1 MKRIIVLA
9 WAASLLGGLL
19 CAQTLEEILALNY
32 QAHGGLDK
40 LKAVTAMKISG
51 KIVLPEQGLEMP
63 MVMWQKYPDK
73 MRVESRFQDKKIVQA
88 YDGQKAWWI
97 MPFLSDEPR
106 EMEPEQARLF
116 AEQAD
121 FENPLVVFREKG
133 YPLELLGKEEMAGA
147 SVFKL
152 KLTKPDGREI
162 FFYLDASSGLEVKST
177 LTVKIGE
184 TETLNE
190 ILYGDYKPVDG
201 MLMPFYVENKLNGK
215 TQMQMTMA
223 TLELNPPMADT
234 LFAMPQKQEAD
245 KTDGQRQQPSGQ

>member
-1 MKRIIVLA
+1 MKRIFVLA
-9 WAASLLGGLL
+9 WAAALLGGLL
-19 CAQTLEEILALNY
+19 CAQTLDEILAMNY

-40 LKAVTAMKISG
+40 LKAVTSMKITG
-51 KIVLPEQGLEMP
+51 KIVIPEQGLEMP

-97 MPFLSDEPR
+97 MPFLSEEPQ
-106 EMEPEQARLF
+106 EMEPGQAKLF

-121 FENPLVVFREKG
+121 FENPLVVFKEKG
-133 YPLELLGKEEMAGA
+133 YPLELLGKEEMEGT

-162 FFYLDASSGLEVKST
+162 FFYLDAASGLEVKST
-177 LTVKIGE
+177 LNVKIGE
-184 TETLNE
+184 TEALNE

-201 MLMPFYVENKLNGK
+201 MMMPFYVENKLNGK
-215 TQMQMTMA
+215 TQMQMIMA
-223 TLELNPPMADT
+223 TLELNPAMVDAM
-234 LFAMPQKQEAD
+234 FVMPQKKETA
-245 KTDGQRQQPSGQ
+245 KTDGQRQ